1 MFLENLDNSQQLDLF
16 KLAFENA
23 FNPIVITDADLSENG
38 PKFLYVNAAFEK
50 MTGYKLEEI
59 KDKTPRIL
67 QGPKSDRAML
77 DKLKTTISKGEFF
90 QGRNI
95 NYKKSGEEYNIEW
108 NISSLYE
115 GDKIA
120 YYVSIQK
127 DVTQEVKNEQLQTHL
142 LAQQSKMA
150 TMGEM
155 IQTILHQWQQP
166 LSALSLHHQYLM
178 LQHGQ
183 DKLTDTLFEHE
194 MKQIQQQ
201 IDFMADTSR
210 VFSDFFRPDKELR
223 IFSLSHF
230 VHDTLELLQPLLK
243 RHFIDLT
250 MDCDE
255 EIEVQAHIN
264 ELSHVLI
271 NLVNNAIYAL
281 LEKKVEHPHIHIES
295 KLQDNSVV
303 LMVSDNGGGIDE
315 SIIEKIFEP
324 NFTTKGDKGSGVGLY
339 IAKKIVEE
347 NNQGTLSVYNTAVG
361 ALFSISLPIYKEEL
375 S

>member
-23 FNPIVITDADLSENG
+23 FNPIVITDADLSESG
-38 PKFLYVNAAFEK
+38 PKFLYVNVAFEN

-77 DKLKTTISKGEFF
+77 DNLKETIAKGEFF

-95 NYKKSGEEYNIEW
+95 NYKKSGEAYNIEW

-223 IFSLSHF
+223 VFSLSRF
-230 VHDTLELLQPLLK
+230 VHDTLELLHPLLK

-281 LEKKVEHPHIHIES
+281 LDNSVEHPHIHIES